1 MLNQGSHC
9 ERRVCSQV
17 GYPMKFRVAALT
29 VIAPLLLPLAQP
41 ASASDLPQ
49 IRTSER
55 NAVPECAT
63 PGRLTAYLK
72 FRNASLDS
80 RFEKIAVEYMRH
92 GEELNLRWDYAFFQM
107 LIETGYLTFMRD
119 ENRPGLVKP
128 SQNNFA
134 GLGAVGKGQPGEA
147 FPDVSTGVRAHLEH
161 VLMYTGEQIDSPV
174 AERTRKVMEWGVLT
188 SWQKSIKGPMTY
200 AHLAQQWAKNRSYA
214 DMIRTV
220 GERFY
225 EQFCNKPDLQPD
237 LVREARAERGAKPK
251 VVADNAVLEEKPR
264 PVSGVE
270 LARKAIEDG
279 KAEDNNKRSGL
290 GVTSLL
296 RAIGDLTKADGDTAV
311 QEYKPSQNSAATPS
325 ISSLASPKPDAGAK
339 QDHKSG
345 KDTAATPAISSLNSP
360 KPDAGTKLAA
370 VLPVSAGATIAKPVA
385 PTPQCH
391 VWTASYGGAKAI
403 IIKAQSETGINY
415 TVLDVNEGSEKR
427 EADAYIAAYAKG
439 GIVAGEFTNP
449 SQALDQAF
457 ELCPEG

>member
-1 MLNQGSHC
+1 MKY
-9 ERRVCSQV
+9 RV
-17 GYPMKFRVAALT
+17 VALAVVSSLS
-29 VIAPLLLPLAQP
+29 LLPAQQ
-41 ASASDLPQ
+41 ALASDLPQ

-72 FRNASLDS
+72 SRNASLDP

-92 GEELNLRWDYAFFQM
+92 GEELSLRWDYAFFQM
-107 LIETGYLTFMRD
+107 LIETGNLSFMRD
-119 ENRPGLVKP
+119 QNRPGLVKP

-134 GLGAVGKGQPGEA
+134 GLGAVGKRETGET

-161 VLMYTGEQIDSPV
+161 VLMYTGEPVENPV

-188 SWQKSIKGPMTY
+188 SWQKTIKGPMTY
-200 AHLAQQWAKNRSYA
+200 AHLAQQWAKNKSYA
-214 DMIRTV
+214 DMIDST

-237 LVREARAERGAKPK
+237 LVREARAERGTKPK
-251 VVADNAVLEEKPR
+251 AVADNAVLEEKPR
-264 PVSGVE
+264 PGVE

-290 GVTSLL
+290 GAASLL
-296 RAIGDLTKADGDTAV
+296 RAIGDLTKSDGDTAV
-311 QEYKPSQNSAATPS
+311 QDTKLNKDIAATKDAATPS
-325 ISSLASPKPDAGAK
+325 ASSLASPKPDAGAK
-339 QDHKSG
+339 QDHKPG
-345 KDTAATPAISSLNSP
+345 KDIAATQAVASLTTP
-360 KPDAGTKLAA
+360 KPDTGAKSAA
-370 VLPVSAGATIAKPVA
+370 VVPVSAGTALAKPVVPA
-385 PTPQCH
+385 AAKCQ
-391 VWTASYGGAKAI
+391 VFTASYGGEKAI
-403 IIKAQSETGINY
+403 LIKAQSDKGINY

-427 EADAYIAAYAKG
+427 EADAYINAYAKG
-439 GIVAGEFTNP
+439 GTVAGEFTSQ

>member
-1 MLNQGSHC
+1 MKY
-9 ERRVCSQV
+9 RV
-17 GYPMKFRVAALT
+17 VALAVVSSLS
-29 VIAPLLLPLAQP
+29 LLPAQQ

-72 FRNASLDS
+72 SRNAGLDS
-80 RFEKIAVEYMRH
+80 RFDKIAVEYMRH
-92 GEELNLRWDYAFFQM
+92 GEDLHVRWDYAFFQM
-107 LIETGYLTFMRD
+107 LIETGSLSFMRD
-119 ENRPGLVKP
+119 ENRQGLVKP
-128 SQNNFA
+128 AQNNFA
-134 GLGAVGKGQPGEA
+134 GLGAVGKGQPGET

-161 VLMYTGEQIDSPV
+161 VLMYTGQPVDNPV

-188 SWQKSIKGPMTY
+188 SWQKTIKGPMTY
-200 AHLAQQWAKNRSYA
+200 AHLAQQWAKSKSYS
-214 DMIRTV
+214 DMIGTV

-237 LVREARAERGAKPK
+237 LVREARAEHGMKPK
-251 VVADNAVLEEKPR
+251 AVADNAVLEEKPR
-264 PVSGVE
+264 PGVE

-290 GVTSLL
+290 GAGSLL
-296 RAIGDLTKADGDTAV
+296 RAIGDLTKTDGDTIV
-311 QEYKPSQNSAATPS
+311 QEIKPGKDIAAAKDAAATPS
-325 ISSLASPKPDAGAK
+325 ISSLTSPKPDAGVK
-339 QDHKSG
+339 QDHKPG
-345 KDTAATPAISSLNSP
+345 KDTAATQAVASLTTP
-360 KPDAGTKLAA
+360 KPDSGTKSAA
-370 VLPVSAGATIAKPVA
+370 VVPVSAGTALAKPVA
-385 PTPQCH
+385 PAASKCH
-391 VWTASYGGAKAI
+391 VFTASYGGEKAI
-403 IIKAQSETGINY
+403 LIKAQSDKGINY

-439 GIVAGEFTNP
+439 GAVTGEFANQ